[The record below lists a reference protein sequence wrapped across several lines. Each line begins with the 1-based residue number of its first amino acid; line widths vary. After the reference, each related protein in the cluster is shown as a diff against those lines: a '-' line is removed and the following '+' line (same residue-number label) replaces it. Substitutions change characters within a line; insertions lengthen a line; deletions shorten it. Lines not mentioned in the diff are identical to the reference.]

1 MFISLTEPVNQ
12 PFLSSPSMKSELL
25 LSLKASPVLNIQKD
39 GKSAYKI
46 FDLLEDNSN
55 YQFSYLN
62 EDTSLLFHI
71 EHSES
76 NFKNSFFN
84 QNFLKKS
91 DSYQR
96 TEQEEGNDK
105 LNTYVSSTFL
115 NEEENAFESK
125 DTSNHSSIS
134 YSFLSKKR
142 VFQKR
147 TSLKS
152 DFSQEKKSFFD
163 GRQETN
169 ALFQFE
175 NLDSSLTSV
184 FYRLYYRSTELN
196 VKLNMSLSDNDV
208 NLIIKSKTKSIVN
221 QFNNTLIDL
230 IMIFSYVKKENSG
243 LDVEFICRKVEIIK
257 NLINLIKIQLIWL
270 NKVSNSTSF
279 LAEFI

>member
-1 MFISLTEPVNQ
+1 MFISLTEPVNR
-12 PFLSSPSMKSELL
+12 PFLSCSSMKSELL

-55 YQFSYLN
+55 YQFSHLN
-62 EDTSLLFHI
+62 EDTSFLFHI
-71 EHSES
+71 EHSELDVR
-76 NFKNSFFN
+76 NSFFN

-105 LNTYVSSTFL
+105 LNTYVSTTLL
-115 NEEENAFESK
+115 NEENAFESK

-142 VFQKR
+142 IFRKR
-147 TSLKS
+147 TSFKS
-152 DFSQEKKSFFD
+152 DFCQEKKSFFD

-175 NLDSSLTSV
+175 SLDSSLTSV

-196 VKLNMSLSDNDV
+196 VKLNMSLNEDNV
-208 NLIIKSKTKSIVN
+208 NLIIKSRTKSIVN

-257 NLINLIKIQLIWL
+257 NLINLIRIQLIWL
-270 NKVSNSTSF
+270 NKVSNSTNF